1 MYLQFAGVHRESSV
15 LFVSLLTVLS
25 FAAHPRYG
33 GAMCAYSILIPG
45 VYLGDAAAS
54 ESSVTAH
61 YMTQT
66 SLLISLANAVTDL
79 NGAGNEMP
87 RVRGLAA
94 RVWELNAK
102 MDECL
107 AWMNAH
113 KSPAH
118 TPAGNTVL
126 RLQNVTV
133 VPPSLRHDSSDHK
146 GQFSDPKPLYYNV
159 NVEIHPGTH
168 TVIQGENGAGKTSL
182 FRTLRGLWPPMQAEN
197 GQQLAIELPE
207 GSYFM
212 PQDSIFGVGTLKDE
226 IVYPDIGAKLDDAA
240 ACALLEEV
248 GLSVFVDK
256 VRILPSCLC
265 PLNPRDGTR
274 LTFRSRCHGGATFL
288 QRFSCWPFC
297 G

>member
-1 MYLQFAGVHRESSV
+1 
-15 LFVSLLTVLS
+15 
-25 FAAHPRYG
+25 
-33 GAMCAYSILIPG
+33 MCAYSILIPG

-107 AWMNAH
+107 AWMEAH
-113 KSPAH
+113 KSPAR

-133 VPPSLRHDSSDHK
+133 VPPSLRHESSDHK
-146 GQFSDPKPLYYNV
+146 AAFSDPAPLYYNV
-159 NVEIHPGTH
+159 NVEIRPGTH

-182 FRTLRGLWPPMQAEN
+182 FRTLRGLWPPT
-197 GQQLAIELPE
+197 QQKGESDEKIVIELPE

-226 IVYPDIGAKLDDAA
+226 IVYPDVGTKLDDAA
-240 ACALLEEV
+240 ARALLEEV

-256 VRILPSCLC
+256 VRVLAV
-265 PLNPRDGTR
+265 
-274 LTFRSRCHGGATFL
+274 GA
-288 QRFSCWPFC
+288 FSLLY
-297 G
+297 